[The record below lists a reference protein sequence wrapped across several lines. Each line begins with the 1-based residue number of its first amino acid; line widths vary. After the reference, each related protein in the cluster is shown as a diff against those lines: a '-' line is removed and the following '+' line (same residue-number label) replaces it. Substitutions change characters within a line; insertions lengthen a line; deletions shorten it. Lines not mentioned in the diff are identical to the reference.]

1 MDGMIYLASSSGANI
16 LQAQAISANNLAN
29 VNTAG
34 FKADHPQFASVLRN
48 SANTLA
54 SRVYS
59 TIDDTRTD
67 FSAGELMPTGRNLD
81 ISING
86 EGWLAVMGKDGNEAY
101 IRTSSMEI
109 TQEGLLVTS
118 NQFPI
123 MGASGP
129 ITLPAGQ
136 KIEIG
141 TDGTITATPVEGN
154 NKTPT
159 IIDRIKLVKP
169 ENDQLIK
176 MADGLVR
183 PKTEGALEP
192 DSSVKL
198 TSGYLESSNVNVIE
212 SMMSMIALSRQ
223 FEMQLKLLTIAKE
236 NAQATDRTLAL
247 S

>member
-1 MDGMIYLASSSGANI
+1 MDGMIYLASSSGTNI

-48 SANTLA
+48 SADTLP

-59 TIDDTRTD
+59 TIDGTRTD
-67 FSAGELMPTGRNLD
+67 FSPGEMMPTGRNLD
-81 ISING
+81 ISVNG
-86 EGWLAVMGKDGNEAY
+86 EGWLAVMGNDGNEAY
-101 IRTSSMEI
+101 IRTSSMEV

-118 NQFPI
+118 HQFPI
-123 MGASGP
+123 LGASGP

-141 TDGTITATPVEGN
+141 TDGTITATSYEGN
-154 NKTPT
+154 NVAST

-183 PKTEGALEP
+183 SKTAEAFEP

-198 TSGYLESSNVNVIE
+198 ASGYLESSNVNVIE
-212 SMMSMIALSRQ
+212 SMMTMIALSRQ